1 MPDARGKRQTR
12 ERLKG
17 RYIMPRRKRRA
28 PEPDRGACV
37 IYARFSSDKQR
48 DESIE
53 DQVRVCSDWA
63 AGHGLTVVA
72 TYADR
77 ALSGTSDERPEFL
90 RMVADARSG
99 NFGTVLVYK
108 LDRFARDRFDAAVY
122 RKRLA
127 ECGVELRSAME
138 SIPEGPEGVILEAVI
153 DGYNEYYSRNL
164 AQNTLR
170 GMMGNADNCLVNGVR
185 VYGYR
190 TGADGRYEVD
200 EGEAAFVRGA
210 FERVAAGEGR
220 TAVVAWLNAEGSR
233 NVRGNPW
240 NLTSLRTM
248 LTNEK
253 YRGVYSFNGVRR
265 EGGVPRVVTDE
276 LFDAVQA
283 SMTRKPRQNRF
294 LLAGRLYDAA
304 TGAPYRGTGGTG
316 CSGRKY
322 LYYSVPTGDGH
333 ERRYP
338 KGAVEDAAVA
348 ALSRAFADRGLSERV
363 ARAAVLAMESDGDSP
378 AVRQARRRLA
388 EISRSEANILRAVEA
403 GVVPPGTDRRLAEL
417 AEERARLERRVEE
430 AAVAVPTV
438 EDMAEWVRTRLCRRD
453 PESLL
458 RHAASRATIDEGGVL
473 RVEIPWRE
481 TQALLE
487 RGVSAAQKI
496 GERPARGQFAEF
508 EFGSPGHSAR
518 ELRVIVS
525 ATSVTVTTWVGEP
538 CGRARAS

>member
-1 MPDARGKRQTR
+1 MPDARGKRQPR
-12 ERLKG
+12 EHLKG
-17 RYIMPRRKRRA
+17 RYIMPRRKRKT
-28 PEPDRGACV
+28 PEPDRSACV

-63 AGHGLTVVA
+63 AGHGLAVVA

-90 RMVADARSG
+90 RMVADARTG

-122 RKRLA
+122 RKRLS
-127 ECGVELRSAME
+127 ECGVALQSAME

-170 GMMGNADNCLVNGVR
+170 GMMGNAEGCLVNGVR

-200 EGEAAFVRGA
+200 EDEAPFVREA
-210 FERVAAGEGR
+210 FDRVAAGEGR
-220 TAVVAWLNAEGSR
+220 KAVVAWLNASGSR
-233 NVRGNPW
+233 NTRGNPW
-240 NLTSLRTM
+240 TFNSLRGVLTS
-248 LTNEK
+248 EK

-265 EGGVPRVVTDE
+265 EGGMPRLVSDE
-276 LFDAVQA
+276 TYYAVQA
-283 SMTRKPRQNRF
+283 MMSSHPRQNAF
-294 LLAGRLYDAA
+294 ALAGRLLDAA
-304 TGAPYRGTGGTG
+304 TGTPYRGTSGTG
-316 CSGRKY
+316 CSGRRY

-338 KGAVEDAAVA
+338 KDEVESAAVA
-348 ALSRAFADRGLSERV
+348 ALARAFADRGLSERIT
-363 ARAAVLAMESDGDSP
+363 RAAVLARESDGDSP
-378 AVRQARRRLA
+378 AVRRARRRLA
-388 EISRSEANILRAVEA
+388 EITRSERNILRAVEA

-417 AEERARLERRVEE
+417 AEERATLEREVE
-430 AAVAVPTV
+430 ASAMAVPTV
-438 EDMAEWVRTRLCRRD
+438 EEMAEWVRTRLCRRD
-453 PESLL
+453 PEALL
-458 RHAASRATIDEGGVL
+458 RHAASRATIDDRGVL

-481 TQALLE
+481 SEILLE
-487 RGVSAAQKI
+487 KGVTAAQKI
-496 GERPARGQFAEF
+496 GESPAQGQFAEF
-508 EFGSPGHSAR
+508 KFGSPYQIRTGD
-518 ELRVIVS
+518 LRLERAVS
-525 ATSVTVTTWVGEP
+525 
-538 CGRARAS
+538 

>member
-1 MPDARGKRQTR
+1 MT
-12 ERLKG
+12 
-17 RYIMPRRKRRA
+17 RRKRRA

-37 IYARFSSDKQR
+37 IYARFSSNKQR
-48 DESIE
+48 DVSID

-90 RMVADARSG
+90 RMVTDARSG

-108 LDRFARDRFDAAVY
+108 LDRFARNRFDAAVY
-122 RKRLA
+122 RKRLT
-127 ECGVELRSAME
+127 ECGVALQSAME
-138 SIPEGPEGVILEAVI
+138 SIPETQEGVILEAVI
-153 DGYNEYYSRNL
+153 EGYNEYYSSNL

-200 EGEAAFVRGA
+200 EDEAPFVRAA

-220 TAVVAWLNAEGSR
+220 RAVVEWLNAAGSR
-233 NVRGNPW
+233 NTRGNPW
-240 NLTSLRTM
+240 TLNSLRGV
-248 LTNEK
+248 LANEK
-253 YRGVYSFNGVRR
+253 YRGVYSFNGVRK
-265 EGGVPRVVTDE
+265 EGGMPRIVADE
-276 LFDAVQA
+276 LFFAVQA
-283 SMTRKPRQNRF
+283 TMSSHPRQNAF
-294 LLAGRLYDAA
+294 ALCGRLFDAS
-304 TGAPYRGTGGTG
+304 TGTPYRGTSGTG
-316 CSGRKY
+316 CSGRRY

-338 KGAVEDAAVA
+338 KDEVEASAVT
-348 ALSRAFADRGLSERV
+348 ALARAFADRELSERI

-378 AVRQARRRLA
+378 AVRRARRRLEEIARA
-388 EISRSEANILRAVEA
+388 ERNILRAVEA

-417 AEERARLERRVEE
+417 AGERATLEREVE
-430 AAVAVPTV
+430 ASAMAVPTV
-438 EDMAEWVRTRLCRRD
+438 EEMAEWVRTRLCRRG
-453 PESLL
+453 PEALL
-458 RHAASRATIDEGGVL
+458 RHAASRATIDDRGVL

-481 TQALLE
+481 SEMLLE
-487 RGVSAAQKI
+487 KGVTAAQKI
-496 GERPARGQFAEF
+496 GERPAQGQFAEF
-508 EFGSPGHSAR
+508 KFGSPEDSAR

-525 ATSVTVTTWVGEP
+525 SRSVTVETWACDP
-538 CGRARAS
+538 CGPGRRRAS

>member
-1 MPDARGKRQTR
+1 
-12 ERLKG
+12 
-17 RYIMPRRKRRA
+17 MPRRKRNT
-28 PEPDRGACV
+28 PEPDRTSCV

-63 AGHGLTVVA
+63 EGHGLAVVA

-170 GMMGNADNCLVNGVR
+170 GMMGNAEGCLVNGVR

-200 EGEAAFVRGA
+200 EAEAPFVLAA

-220 TAVVAWLNAEGSR
+220 KPVMDWLNASGSR
-233 NVRGNPW
+233 NARGNPW

-253 YRGVYSFNGVRR
+253 YHGVYSFNGVRR
-265 EGGVPRVVTDE
+265 EGGVPRIVSDE

-283 SMTRKPRQNRF
+283 SMTRKPRQNQF
-294 LLAGRLYDAA
+294 LLAGRLFDAG

-338 KGAVEDAAVA
+338 KGAVEEAAVA
-348 ALSRAFADRGLSERV
+348 ALSRAFADRDLSERI

-378 AVRQARRRLA
+378 AVRQARRRLS
-388 EISRSEANILRAVEA
+388 EISRSESNILRAVEA

-417 AEERARLERRVEE
+417 AEERARLERKVEE

-453 PESLL
+453 PEALL
-458 RHAASRATIDEGGVL
+458 RHAASRATIDGRGLL

-481 TQALLE
+481 TPALLE
-487 RGVSAAQKI
+487 KGVSATQKI
-496 GERPARGQFAEF
+496 DERPAKGQFAEF
-508 EFGSPGHSAR
+508 VFGSPGVPAS

-525 ATSVTVTTWVGEP
+525 ATSVTVTTWAGEP